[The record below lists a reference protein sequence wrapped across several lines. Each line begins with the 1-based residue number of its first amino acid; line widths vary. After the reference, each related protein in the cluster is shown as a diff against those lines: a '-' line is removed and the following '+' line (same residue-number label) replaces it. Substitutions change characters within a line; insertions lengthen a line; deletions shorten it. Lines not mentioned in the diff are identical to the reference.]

1 MSLRERAARYRGF
14 EADGDERPRAALV
27 LLAAGIAAAVLSPML
42 WILARAA
49 RVGLG
54 EALATLT
61 SGGNADVLVNSVAL
75 VASVTAGSLLLGVP
89 LAILTAGSDLPLR
102 RFWTVVAALPLVVPS
117 YIGAFAYVSAFG
129 PHGVL
134 TDVLAPFGVE
144 RVPEI
149 YGFTGATLVLTLFVY
164 PYVFLTTR
172 AALLSLDGRLVEAA
186 RTLDHGRLSAF
197 RRVVLPQ
204 LVPGISAG
212 ALLVALYALS
222 DFGTPAIMRF
232 EVFTR
237 AIYVESNA
245 FNPEAAALLSLQLVV
260 VTAAILAL
268 ESQVGADAETR
279 IGAAGR
285 PGTLELGAWK
295 LPAVAFCAAV
305 AFVTLAVPL
314 GILVMWLVRPAT
326 GFGGGF
332 AFEPTYALNSV
343 TVSAVAALAC
353 VLAALPVGY
362 LSARSDGRVAR
373 LSDRAT
379 YVGYAVPGVV
389 LGFALV
395 SASQEVSALYQSI
408 PVLLFAYVV
417 RFLPQAVGTVRSS
430 VLQVDSGLVEAART
444 LDHTPT
450 AAFRRV
456 TLPLIVP
463 GIVAGAAL
471 VFLTTMRELPATLM
485 LHPTNFETIVTYIW
499 LVRGAGY
506 YGQAAVPAL
515 VLVGVSGLSMLIIL
529 AKERYDVE

>member
-14 EADGDERPRAALV
+14 EADDDERPPAALV
-27 LLAAGIAAAVLSPML
+27 LLAAGVAAAVLSPML
-42 WILARAA
+42 WVFARAA
-49 RVGLG
+49 RVGL
-54 EALATLT
+54 EDALATLT
-61 SGGNADVLVNSVAL
+61 SGGNLDILLNSVAL

-89 LAILTAGSDLPLR
+89 LAVLTAGSDLPLR
-102 RFWTVVAALPLVVPS
+102 RFWTVVSALPLVVPS

-134 TDVLAPFGVE
+134 TDALAPLGVE
-144 RVPEI
+144 RIPEI
-149 YGFTGATLVLTLFVY
+149 YGFAGTTLVLTLFVY

-197 RRVVLPQ
+197 RRVVFPQ

-222 DFGTPAIMRF
+222 DFGTPAIMQF

-245 FNPEAAALLSLQLVV
+245 FNPGTAALLSLQLVV
-260 VTAAILAL
+260 VTVAVLAL
-268 ESQVGADAETR
+268 ESRVGADAATR
-279 IGAAGR
+279 VGAGGN
-285 PGTLELGAWK
+285 PGTLELGAWRY
-295 LPAVAFCAAV
+295 PATAFPAAV
-305 AFVTLAVPL
+305 AFMALAVPL
-314 GILVMWLVRPAT
+314 GVLLMWLVRPST

-332 AFEPTYALNSV
+332 SFEWTYAFN
-343 TVSAVAALAC
+343 TVVVSGAAALAC

-362 LSARSDGRVAR
+362 LSARSDGAVAR
-373 LSDRAT
+373 LADRAT

-395 SASQEVSALYQSI
+395 SASQEVPALYQSI

-463 GIVAGAAL
+463 GVVAGAAL

-485 LHPTNFETIVTYIW
+485 LHPTDFKTIVTYIW

-515 VLVGVSGLSMLIIL
+515 VLVGISGLSMVVIL
-529 AKERYDVE
+529 ARERYDG